1 MVIRKRDDIMLKHFV
16 SAVTA
21 LCISAGAVYPI
32 YTDNIS
38 SVSAED
44 LISGECGESLSWT
57 LDSDGTFTI
66 DGTGTMTPYNKSA
79 VAEGIYPEWYEH
91 KDKIKKIII
100 NGSEDIA
107 DYAFYTFPEV
117 TDVII
122 SDSVKSVGN
131 MAFAGCEKLK
141 DIEIPESVNSV
152 GLWAFYGTEWIKDR
166 QAESPY
172 VVVNDILID
181 ASTKTGDAYRI
192 PQVREIAGLA
202 FKDTDIEIVSIPKT
216 VEKIGSGAFMGC
228 KNLRIVNFVSSEE
241 ETENGVLD
249 YYNLKEIGQ
258 SAFSNCESL
267 EKINIPPTVSRIEK
281 NTFSDSGLKEI
292 ILGENISYI
301 GEKAFNMC
309 SNLEKIIIEN
319 PDCEIFDSDDT
330 ICSTGVIA
338 DELVNVFQGTICG
351 HTDSTAQAYFEKYA
365 VSFMSMG
372 IEKCKFR
379 SLDFKYL
386 AGDANMDNNTSISD
400 SVAILQYLANAG
412 KYPLSDDAKIN
423 ADVFNTGDG
432 ITGNDASAIQKF
444 DAGVISKLPESFDDT
459 YITWN
464 SGDVFRWY
472 PKEVKDEYGSTSIND
487 SIKISAFPEKTFIWK
502 SFNICYTN
510 GTDYKNLPD
519 LFVDKF
525 FFADLNDD
533 GYPEVCMNEM
543 GTGIIQGVIQVYD
556 LHNDKEYIK
565 YHRYDTGYYRF
576 EVDKDTGKFAVCEY
590 YDLGSQKYL
599 TPQII
604 NDELVLN

>member
-1 MVIRKRDDIMLKHFV
+1 MLKHFV

-181 ASTKTGDAYRI
+181 ATTKTLDAYNI
-192 PQVREIAGLA
+192 PNVREIAGLA
-202 FKDTDIEIVSIPKT
+202 FKDTDVTSVYIPKT
-216 VEKIGSGAFMGC
+216 VEKIGNGAFMGC
-228 KNLRIVNFVSSEE
+228 KNLKNVIFGHGQY
-241 ETENGVLD
+241 ENGQPK
-249 YYNLKEIGQ
+249 YNIKEIGQ
-258 SAFSNCESL
+258 SAFSNCSSL
-267 EKINIPPTVSRIEK
+267 ENIYLPPSVSRIEK
-281 NTFSDSGLKEI
+281 NTFANSGLRDITVYDYIE
-292 ILGENISYI
+292 YI

-338 DELVNVFQGTICG
+338 DGHVNVFQGTICG

-423 ADVFNTGDG
+423 ADVFNAGDG
-432 ITGNDASAIQKF
+432 ITGNDAGAIQNF

-464 SGDVFRWY
+464 SGDVFQWF
-472 PKEVKDEYGSTSIND
+472 PKQDFDGKGSVIND
-487 SIKISAFPEKTFIWK
+487 SIKINSFPEKTFIWK
-502 SFNICYTN
+502 ENIRYYTD
-510 GTDYKNLPD
+510 GTKDIILEYAGYIGD
-519 LFVDKF
+519 F

-533 GYPEVCMNEM
+533 GYPEMCLSETIGSGMPM
-543 GTGIIQGVIQVYD
+543 DTIFIYD
-556 LHNDKEYIK
+556 LHNDKSYSILDCSSGEHYKFQIDKETGQLTVYKWYEYSS
-565 YHRYDTGYYRF
+565 
-576 EVDKDTGKFAVCEY
+576 
-590 YDLGSQKYL
+590 LGSPETL
-599 TPQII
+599 IPQII